1 MNKEDDMENEIKILQ
16 FLSDI
21 GDRCTGVEFRQFDT
35 GSIHLATY
43 LITLTQSG
51 MVDHENEGTE
61 DEEIKLTK
69 NGKRHLEEET

>member
-1 MNKEDDMENEIKILQ
+1 MENEIKILQ
-16 FLSDI
+16 FLSDN

-35 GSIHLATY
+35 GSIHLAPY
-43 LITLTQSG
+43 LIKLTQSG
-51 MVDHENEGTE
+51 MVDHENEDTE